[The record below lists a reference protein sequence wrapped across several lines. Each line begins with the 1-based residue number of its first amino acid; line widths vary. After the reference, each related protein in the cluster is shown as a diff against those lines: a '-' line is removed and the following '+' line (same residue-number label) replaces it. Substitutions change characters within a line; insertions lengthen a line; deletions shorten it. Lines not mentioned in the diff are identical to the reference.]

1 MDHGAVNAAS
11 EGRTKHPKP
20 CKSSA
25 IICCQAM
32 TACGLSARLSATVST
47 EDAFPADNQLPTD
60 PGQAALSRIT
70 PPDPPPPK
78 A

>member
-1 MDHGAVNAAS
+1 
-11 EGRTKHPKP
+11 
-20 CKSSA
+20 
-25 IICCQAM
+25 M